1 MARNSDIWP
10 EIWKFGPKYGNLAPN
25 RSNRDA
31 VSERTCLVL
40 ILHLFSLQF
49 VYIFFFIVFIF
60 EFVLSISCQNFKNFP
75 PKYSLK
81 KRNMEALEGNALNSY
96 FVERRKKLGE
106 QIMKFEV
113 FPPKQRQHQSKM
125 LKLMLGHEFKA

>member
-1 MARNSDIWP
+1 MP
-10 EIWKFGPKYGNLAPN
+10 KFQKFPTEIQL
-25 RSNRDA
+25 
-31 VSERTCLVL
+31 E
-40 ILHLFSLQF
+40 
-49 VYIFFFIVFIF
+49 
-60 EFVLSISCQNFKNFP
+60 
-75 PKYSLK
+75 

>member
-1 MARNSDIWP
+1 
-10 EIWKFGPKYGNLAPN
+10 
-25 RSNRDA
+25 
-31 VSERTCLVL
+31 
-40 ILHLFSLQF
+40 
-49 VYIFFFIVFIF
+49 
-60 EFVLSISCQNFKNFP
+60 
-75 PKYSLK
+75 
-81 KRNMEALEGNALNSY
+81 MEALEGNALNSY